1 MPIQKISLLVGAI
14 AGLAALIVGF
24 VYLNPQEDVSVEY
37 PLSAVM
43 DGTYT
48 GTVPSLNREIQVSAT
63 TDEAVRAALRVKVAE
78 AQARLTRVPYDG
90 NAWMDLALRYHSAGD
105 YEGAREVWEFIIS
118 MPPPNITALGNLG
131 RLHHFELKQYEKAE
145 QYFKQ
150 AIEANPARPEA
161 YYELFDLYRY
171 SYKKDTTAAV
181 DILKEAS
188 ELFPDDPGI
197 PAGIAIYY
205 RDHAQPGLA
214 RTYFEKAVVLA
225 RSSGNLELVQ
235 SFNSELSN
243 LP

>member
-1 MPIQKISLLVGAI
+1 MPTQKILLLVGAI
-14 AGLAALIVGF
+14 VVLAALVLGV
-24 VYLNPQEDVSVEY
+24 VYLNPTEDVTVDYSLTTV
-37 PLSAVM
+37 A

-48 GTVPSLNREIQVSAT
+48 GELPSLDREIQFLAT
-63 TDEAVRAALRVKVAE
+63 TDEAVRTALRTKVAE
-78 AQARLTRVPYDG
+78 DQARLKRVPYDG

-105 YEGAREVWEFIIS
+105 YEGAREVWEFIVS
-118 MPPPNITALGNLG
+118 VPPVNVTALGNLG

-145 QYFKQ
+145 QYFF
-150 AIEANPARPEA
+150 AAVEANPARPEA

-181 DILKEAS
+181 DILKKAS
-188 ELFPDDPGI
+188 EFFPDDPGI
-197 PAGIAIYY
+197 PAGIAIFY
-205 RDHAQPGLA
+205 RDTGRPALA

-225 RSSGNLELVQ
+225 RASGNLELVQ